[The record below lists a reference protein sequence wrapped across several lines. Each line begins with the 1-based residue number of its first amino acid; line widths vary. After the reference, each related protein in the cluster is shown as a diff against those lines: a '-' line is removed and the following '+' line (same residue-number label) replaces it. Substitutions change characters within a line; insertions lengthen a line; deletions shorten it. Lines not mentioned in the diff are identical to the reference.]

1 MVAAK
6 SAEDDGKRLFIR
18 AKSNIGPDDGG
29 FEYDLQQDELA
40 GVPGVFASH
49 VVWGEPVDGAARDLL
64 AVAEAIPEAGEGG
77 ALSDAVDFLNDV
89 LSTGSLSVS
98 EVKKMARADGIA
110 ERTLTRARQKLGVKS
125 ERQGFGKSTTWFLPS
140 APLRPKNPIEA
151 T

>member
-49 VVWGEPVDGAARDLL
+49 VVVGR
-64 AVAEAIPEAGEGG
+64 AG
-77 ALSDAVDFLNDV
+77 
-89 LSTGSLSVS
+89 
-98 EVKKMARADGIA
+98 
-110 ERTLTRARQKLGVKS
+110 
-125 ERQGFGKSTTWFLPS
+125 
-140 APLRPKNPIEA
+140 
-151 T
+151 